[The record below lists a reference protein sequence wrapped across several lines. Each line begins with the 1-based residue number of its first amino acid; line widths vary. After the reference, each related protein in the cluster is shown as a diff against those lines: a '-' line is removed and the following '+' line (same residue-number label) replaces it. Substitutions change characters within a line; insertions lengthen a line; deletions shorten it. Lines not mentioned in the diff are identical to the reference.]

1 MSNTNL
7 KLLYHPTLFFNGNTA
22 PQSDPGAFSS
32 FLSLLDIPYTLKRY
46 NPKKDK
52 DGVLLTDWTFSS
64 GENSP
69 ICLTKIKSTLQ
80 NIINT
85 NIKVL
90 LWQPYEC
97 FSWHCP
103 YYAIKWRQNI
113 HLLQEIGFP
122 PERIFFVTGDIL
134 SKPAD
139 NAVYNS
145 INVIGIDTFPFVTA
159 TRYTIEKRSILPTNK
174 TKKFL
179 CLNALPRDH
188 RCALYYYA
196 NKYNLLD
203 DSLFSWTENYIHDNK
218 QYNFDQEVTPIV
230 TDLPKIILQDD
241 KGPNKGYQNLSW
253 YDDTVFSLVTETSVE
268 NNLLF
273 LTEKIYKPIMIGHPF
288 VVWGNPGTLEY
299 LRKQGYETFPELF
312 DESYDKEKNK
322 AERLKK
328 IIDLCKN
335 TPVKSW
341 SQETIEKIEHNKQ
354 HFDKQ
359 WKINFAKIN
368 TNIVKSLL
376 SLPNDKNQ
384 TK

>member
-1 MSNTNL
+1 
-7 KLLYHPTLFFNGNTA
+7 
-22 PQSDPGAFSS
+22 
-32 FLSLLDIPYTLKRY
+32 
-46 NPKKDK
+46 
-52 DGVLLTDWTFSS
+52 
-64 GENSP
+64 
-69 ICLTKIKSTLQ
+69 
-80 NIINT
+80 
-85 NIKVL
+85 
-90 LWQPYEC
+90 
-97 FSWHCP
+97 
-103 YYAIKWRQNI
+103 
-113 HLLQEIGFP
+113 
-122 PERIFFVTGDIL
+122 
-134 SKPAD
+134 
-139 NAVYNS
+139 
-145 INVIGIDTFPFVTA
+145 
-159 TRYTIEKRSILPTNK
+159 
-174 TKKFL
+174 
-179 CLNALPRDH
+179 
-188 RCALYYYA
+188 
-196 NKYNLLD
+196 
-203 DSLFSWTENYIHDNK
+203 
-218 QYNFDQEVTPIV
+218 
-230 TDLPKIILQDD
+230 QDD